1 MRRLTRLIDLE
12 ISPLRTV
19 VHRTTWL
26 RATGRLPISTRPALF
41 IWRVSANTSTT
52 HAKAC
57 IVALGHERWA
67 LVGRVVGAAL
77 RTSVNIA
84 IIIWRSGLE
93 GKAC

>member
-1 MRRLTRLIDLE
+1 MIDLE

-26 RATGRLPISTRPALF
+26 RATWRTTTSARPALEVRT
-41 IWRVSANTSTT
+41 ISANTTTT

-57 IVALGHERWA
+57 IVALGHERWT
-67 LVGRVVGAAL
+67 LVGRVGGAAL

-93 GKAC
+93 EGKVL